1 MVPAEAMKGTD
12 CVGALRR
19 EHSRS
24 RLEPDGTRRE
34 GGGGQPPVTQDPRGF
49 SFPVNQNV
57 APCLRSLVLLLS
69 AEAVE
74 KRAPAC

>member
-1 MVPAEAMKGTD
+1 M
-12 CVGALRR
+12 GALRR

-49 SFPVNQNV
+49 SFPVGLT
-57 APCLRSLVLLLS
+57 AWLGAGTPAILS
-69 AEAVE
+69 WGLA
-74 KRAPAC
+74 